1 MPTIQLT
8 DAAVKR
14 LKTPTDVDRI
24 EYWDTKTPGFGIRIS
39 SSGVRSWVMILRIL
53 KNGAWVQQRLT
64 LGRYPGVSLAQ
75 AREKAVKAKGQ
86 AEQGE
91 DPGAELRSAKRA
103 KVDASRQTFAVVR
116 AEFLAKYRGRQN
128 RRPAPSTLAQ
138 MTRVLNADLFN
149 DWRDRPL
156 ETIARRDVM
165 DALDVLM
172 ERGAEVMANRTLA
185 YLSILFSWALHRG
198 IIQTDPTDGI
208 KKPGAEQSRARVLSV
223 AEIRAIWTGTTDAR
237 PGDLFASIVQVLLL
251 TGQRREEVA
260 AMRWSELDL
269 EGAMW
274 TLPESRAKNHR
285 EHLIPL
291 AAPVI
296 EILQARQAE
305 QKAMPWLRTDYVFVS
320 PPRSRREPPKPFQG
334 WSKAKGRLDERAGIE
349 PWTLHD
355 LRRTV
360 ATRMAEDL
368 RTPPHVIEAVLNHVS
383 GSRSGVAGT
392 YNRSLLL
399 DERRQALNAW
409 AGYVLQV
416 VGAVETDNV
425 VEFQRQRTG

>member
-1 MPTIQLT
+1 MPTTQLT

-64 LGRYPGVSLAQ
+64 LGRYPGVTLAQ
-75 AREKAVKAKGQ
+75 AREKAIKAKGQ

-91 DPGAELRSAKRA
+91 DPGAELRSVKRA

-116 AEFLAKYRGRQN
+116 DEFLTKYRGRQN

-138 MTRVLNADLFN
+138 MTRILNADLFT

-156 ETIARRDVM
+156 ETISRRDVM
-165 DALDVLM
+165 DTLDVLM
-172 ERGAEVMANRTLA
+172 ERGAETMANRTLA
-185 YLSILFSWALHRG
+185 YLGVMFGWSVHRG

-208 KKPGAEQSRARVLSV
+208 KKPGAEQSRSRVLSV
-223 AEIRAIWTGTTDAR
+223 AEIRAIWSGITDAR
-237 PGDLFASIVQVLLL
+237 PGDLFASIIQVLLL

-269 EGAMW
+269 DGAMW

-291 AAPVI
+291 SPAVI
-296 EILQARQAE
+296 EILKARQAE
-305 QKAMPWLRTDYVFVS
+305 QRSMPWFRTDYAFVS
-320 PPRSRREPPKPFQG
+320 PPRSRTDEPKPFQG
-334 WSKAKGRLDERAGIE
+334 WSKAKARLDERASIE

-368 RTPPHVIEAVLNHVS
+368 RIAPHVIEAVLNHVS

-399 DERRQALNAW
+399 DERKSALNAW
-409 AGYVLQV
+409 AGYVQQI
-416 VGAVETDNV
+416 VGDVASDNV
-425 VEFQRQRTG
+425 VRLARAV